1 MKYRKIF
8 LCKKCGTLDYAKE
21 QCPKCG
27 STEIDRADLEFLMFA
42 SSSVP
47 GSAISSTLTNNRFT
61 DI

>member
-1 MKYRKIF
+1 MKHWKIF

-42 SSSVP
+42 SSPVRSSV
-47 GSAISSTLTNNRFT
+47 ISGVLANDHFT